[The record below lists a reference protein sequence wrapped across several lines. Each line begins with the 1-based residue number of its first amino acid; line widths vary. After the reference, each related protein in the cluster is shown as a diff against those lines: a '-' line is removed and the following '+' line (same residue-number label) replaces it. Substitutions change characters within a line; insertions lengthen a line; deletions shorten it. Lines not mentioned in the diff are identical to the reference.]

1 MMFDVEL
8 LRQAINHYGPD
19 SQMNVAV
26 EECSELQKEICKHFR
41 GFNNVDHLAEEV
53 ADVAIMLQQLILIF
67 NIGDDVSTYVRRK
80 QARLRDRIAADEAS
94 KH

>member
-1 MMFDVEL
+1 MFDIEL
-8 LRQAINHYGPD
+8 LRQAIDHYGAE
-19 SQMNVAV
+19 SQMNVAI

-41 GFNNVDHLAEEV
+41 GFNNADHLAEEV

-67 NIGDDVSTYVRRK
+67 TMGDEVSTYVRRK
-80 QARLRDRIAADEAS
+80 QARLRDRIAAEAS

>member
-1 MMFDVEL
+1 MFDIEL
-8 LRQAINHYGPD
+8 LRRAINHYGAEA
-19 SQMNVAV
+19 QMNVAI

-41 GFNNVDHLAEEV
+41 GLDNADHLAEEV

-67 NIGDDVSTYVRRK
+67 NMGDSVSTYVRRK
-80 QARLRDRIAADEAS
+80 QARLRDRIEQDKAF

>member
-8 LRQAINHYGPD
+8 LREAINHYGPD
-19 SQMNVAV
+19 AQMNVAV

-41 GFNNVDHLAEEV
+41 GCDNRDHLAEEV

-67 NIGDDVSTYVRRK
+67 GMGDEVSTYVRRK
-80 QARLRDRIAADEAS
+80 QARLRDRMEADRAS